1 MKKLPKGLWPV
12 MLTPINEDNTVD
24 YDCLEKL
31 TEFYLSSGA
40 AGLFANCLS
49 SEMFQLTADE
59 RVEVTKRVVRTV
71 NGRVPVIST
80 GSFSTDM
87 EVTSTFVKRL
97 YDIGS
102 TVVVIST
109 SQPSLEGDSEDMFRT
124 KMDVLLKKTGDIPL
138 GLYECP
144 VPYKRL
150 LSPKTVGWLAGS
162 ERFFY
167 HKDTSCDLKMIQRKI
182 EAVKDT
188 PLGIYNAHVPTG
200 LDSIGLGARGLSP
213 IAANLYPELFRYLL
227 QNFESGSNENEIKK
241 LNNLLD
247 IMDTIIHQNYPY
259 TAKLFLQGR
268 GFNISTKSRISRG
281 RITPQFLNKLE
292 TVKKVF
298 NSISEEL
305 DIELT
310 DPSH

>member
-12 MLTPINEDNTVD
+12 MLTPIKEDNTVD

-87 EVTSTFVKRL
+87 EVTSAFVKRL

-200 LDSIGLGARGLSP
+200 LESIVLGARGLSP

-259 TAKLFLQGR
+259 SAKLFLQGR

-281 RITPQFLNKLE
+281 RITPQFLNKLK

>member
-12 MLTPINEDNTVD
+12 MLTPIKEDNTVD

-87 EVTSTFVKRL
+87 EVTSAFVKRL

-124 KMDVLLKKTGDIPL
+124 KMDVLMKKTGDIPL

-200 LDSIGLGARGLSP
+200 LESIGLGARGLSP

-259 TAKLFLQGR
+259 SAKLFLQGR

-281 RITPQFLNKLE
+281 RITPQFLNKLK

-305 DIELT
+305 DIELI